1 MRIQFVMLIAAVGF
15 VAYASAEVAGTSV
28 PAGAAAGTPRAIPEV
43 NVIAKRLKLDVKV
56 LNFIY
61 GISAL
66 ENEEGL
72 ARWKAPVC
80 PLVSGLPRQQGE
92 FVLARISQIARA
104 AAVPLA
110 GEECRPNLFIFVT
123 TQPKELL
130 QAMENRYSAVTF
142 GDASPSQVDAFI
154 NAPRPVR
161 VWHGSYET
169 PARIGPSVEGL
180 PGSAQV
186 LGGGMRSQRIFTT
199 HDPPSR
205 LVSNIVWT
213 FGLVYVVADETQLH
227 GVSQGQFAD
236 YVAMVSLAE
245 IKPSPHPG
253 NAQTILKL
261 FAGIPQ
267 AAPAGMSDWDQAYL
281 KSLYATARDSKLQ
294 RSLMMRSMVRELVP

>member
-1 MRIQFVMLIAAVGF
+1 MRTQLLMLIATLSLV
-15 VAYASAEVAGTSV
+15 ASAAAAAAT
-28 PAGAAAGTPRAIPEV
+28 PAATTAGAAAGTPRAIPEV
-43 NVIAKRLKLDVKV
+43 NVIAKRLKLDAKI

-72 ARWKAPVC
+72 ARWKAHVC

-92 FVLARISQIARA
+92 FVLARISEIARA

-110 GEECRPNLFIFVT
+110 GKDCHPNLLIFVT
-123 TQPKELL
+123 TEPKELL
-130 QAMENRYSAVTF
+130 QAMENRYFAVTF
-142 GDASPSQVDAFI
+142 GNASPSQVDAFI
-154 NAPRPVR
+154 DAPRPVR

-169 PARIGPSVEGL
+169 PARIGPS
-180 PGSAQV
+180 GSPVFVTNDGA
-186 LGGGMRSQRIFTT
+186 
-199 HDPPSR
+199 SR

-213 FGLVYVVADETQLH
+213 FAAVYVVADETQLH

-245 IKPSPHPG
+245 IKPNPHLG
-253 NAQTILKL
+253 DAQTILKL
-261 FAGIPQ
+261 FAGAPQ
-267 AAPAGMSDWDQAYL
+267 AAPAGMSDWDQAFL
-281 KSLYATARDSKLQ
+281 KSLYGTAHDSKLQ

>member
-1 MRIQFVMLIAAVGF
+1 MRNQLLMLIASAGLV
-15 VAYASAEVAGTSV
+15 VYATAEVAGTPG

-92 FVLARISQIARA
+92 FVLARISEIARA

-110 GEECRPNLFIFVT
+110 GKDCRPNLFIFVT

-130 QAMENRYSAVTF
+130 QAMENRYFPVTF
-142 GDASPSQVDAFI
+142 GNASPSQADAFI

-169 PARIGPSVEGL
+169 PARIGPSGPPVFVTSSEPPRLQHCMDIWLGL
-180 PGSAQV
+180 RRRRRDAVTRRIAGAIRGLRGNGEPRGDQAQPPPG
-186 LGGGMRSQRIFTT
+186 RCPD
-199 HDPPSR
+199 H
-205 LVSNIVWT
+205 
-213 FGLVYVVADETQLH
+213 
-227 GVSQGQFAD
+227 
-236 YVAMVSLAE
+236 
-245 IKPSPHPG
+245 
-253 NAQTILKL
+253 
-261 FAGIPQ
+261 PQ
-267 AAPAGMSDWDQAYL
+267 AVRWRPSGRTSRHERLGPGVPEIAL
-281 KSLYATARDSKLQ
+281 RD
-294 RSLMMRSMVRELVP
+294 RP